1 LKRRRRR
8 PFPNVEGQS
17 AGRKKSKPMQ
27 RLEGHVMVYTNYFAD
42 DPTYTPKDFRQ
53 RFRIHKEWFKNI
65 VHGVR
70 EFGTYLEIKRDAVG
84 VPSFS

>member
-1 LKRRRRR
+1 
-8 PFPNVEGQS
+8 
-17 AGRKKSKPMQ
+17 
-27 RLEGHVMVYTNYFAD
+27 MVYTNYFAD